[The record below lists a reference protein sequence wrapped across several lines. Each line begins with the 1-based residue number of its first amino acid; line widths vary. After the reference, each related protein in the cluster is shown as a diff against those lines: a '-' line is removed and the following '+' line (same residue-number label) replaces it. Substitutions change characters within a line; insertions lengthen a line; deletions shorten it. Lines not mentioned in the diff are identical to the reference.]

1 LTLCEQW
8 RSVIASV
15 LGIRP
20 RGAATL
26 QRRMLALGQTIPRPL
41 LLRADQMTE

>member
-8 RSVIASV
+8 RSVIAFV

-20 RGAATL
+20 RGIETL
-26 QRRMLALGQTIPRPL
+26 QRRMLALGQTMPQPL

>member
-20 RGAATL
+20 QGAETL
-26 QRRMLALGQTIPRPL
+26 EWRMLALGQTIPRAL
-41 LLRADQMTE
+41 LLRTDQMTE

>member
-8 RSVIASV
+8 RSVIASI
-15 LGIRP
+15 LGIGP
-20 RGAATL
+20 RGAETR